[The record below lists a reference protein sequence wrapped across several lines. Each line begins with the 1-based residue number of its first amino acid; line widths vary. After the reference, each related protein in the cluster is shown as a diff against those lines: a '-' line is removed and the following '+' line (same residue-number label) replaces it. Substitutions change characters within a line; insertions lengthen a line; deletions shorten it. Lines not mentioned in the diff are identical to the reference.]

1 MAFIIYVSKDKPPKA
16 DEVARLVDIHTTP
29 QDTVTVQEDANLSKG
44 FRIVR
49 TDRAEVTGT
58 GQPQLKEY
66 LGIKEYKF
74 KTRITAKENAE
85 RIARE
90 TADRLK
96 KLKDKTR

>member
-16 DEVARLVDIHTTP
+16 DELARLVDIHTTP

-49 TDRAEVTGT
+49 SDRTEVVKSGE
-58 GQPQLKEY
+58 PQLKEY

-74 KTRITAKENAE
+74 KTRISAKENAE
-85 RIARE
+85 KIAKDK
-90 TADRLK
+90 ADQFK
-96 KLKDKTR
+96 NLKDKTR